1 MKEVAVIGLKD
12 EKWGE
17 RPAALVVRDD
27 QTEEAPTENT
37 IKAHVG
43 HFADEGAISKYAV
56 PQTILFVDQLERT
69 SVGKIDKK
77 LLRQR
82 FTQDEE

>member
-1 MKEVAVIGLKD
+1 V
-12 EKWGE
+12 
-17 RPAALVVRDD
+17 ALVVRDA
-27 QTEEAPTENT
+27 QAQEAATESS

-43 HFADEGAISKYAV
+43 KVADTGMISKYAI

-77 LLRQR
+77 LLRER
-82 FTQDEE
+82 YTEDK